1 MMVTSPPEE
10 DAVQDNLDV
19 RRPWGLEAVMR
30 RIAMLALTA
39 SLMLALLPVGPTQA
53 SPPAADPDV
62 IPGSYIVVL
71 NAGAGD
77 PGAVA
82 ADHRR
87 DHGAQVKHVYRH
99 ALRGYAASMSDR
111 AAARIASDRR
121 VAYVEQDGV
130 VTTTDTQSNATWG
143 LDRIDQRAL
152 PLSGTYSYTATGSG
166 VHAYIIDTGIRRA
179 HADFQTNGKSRVTQD
194 YYDAFD
200 DGKNGDDCNGH
211 GTHVAGTVGGTT
223 WGVAK
228 AVTLVPVRVLNC
240 NGSGTWS
247 GVIAGVDWV
256 TSRHNAANAG
266 GSVRPS
272 VANMSLGG
280 GASTAVDDAVR
291 ASVAAGVTYA
301 VAAGN
306 GNRAG
311 IAQDACG
318 YSPARVRQALTVG
331 ATTSSDS
338 KTSWS
343 NYGDCVDLFAPGAS
357 ITSAWHTSNTAT
369 NIISG
374 TSMASPHVAGVA
386 ALYLQGS
393 NGATPAQVAGAI
405 SETSTRNIVTSS
417 NTANNHLVYSLL
429 TSNTTNPPP
438 NQSPTASF
446 TYSCSGLTCDFTDT
460 STDSDGN
467 IVSWSWQF
475 GEGTS
480 SSTAPNPSHTYGSGG
495 LYNVT
500 LTVTDNGGATGTTSQ
515 SVNVNAPPPTNPTT
529 AKITGLGDE
538 SYSVN
543 RNFWRARVRITADTP
558 GVSIAGT
565 FSSGDSGACTT
576 SSATPYSC
584 VIDSSNLRTNSVPS
598 TEFVIDPGAYT
609 CEFPN
614 CSVVLNRP

>member
-1 MMVTSPPEE
+1 
-10 DAVQDNLDV
+10 
-19 RRPWGLEAVMR
+19 MR
-30 RIAMLALTA
+30 RIALLALTG
-39 SLMLALLPVGPTQA
+39 SLLLALLPVGPTQA
-53 SPPAADPDV
+53 SPTTAAGAAV
-62 IPGSYIVVL
+62 TPGSYIVVL

-87 DHGAQVKHVYRH
+87 DHGAQAKYVYRH

-111 AAARIASDRR
+111 AAARIAGDRR

-130 VTTTDTQSNATWG
+130 VTTTSTTQANATWG

-152 PLSGTYSYTATGSG
+152 PLSETYSYTATGSG
-166 VHAYIIDTGIRRA
+166 VHAYIIDTGIRLGHSEFSGRLI
-179 HADFQTNGKSRVTQD
+179 NGFDAVTSGGT
-194 YYDAFD
+194 A
-200 DGKNGDDCNGH
+200 NDCNGH

-223 WGVAK
+223 YGVAK
-228 AVTLVPVRVLNC
+228 QVKLSPVRVLDC

-256 TSRHNAANAG
+256 TANHVKPA
-266 GSVRPS
+266 

-318 YSPARVRQALTVG
+318 YSPARVPEALTVG
-331 ATTSSDS
+331 ATTKTDS

-343 NYGDCVDLFAPGAS
+343 NYGSCVDLFAPGAS

-369 NIISG
+369 NTISG

-386 ALYLQGS
+386 ALYLQGNTAAS
-393 NGATPAQVAGAI
+393 PTHVGQAI
-405 SETSTRNIVTSS
+405 HDASTKNVVTSS
-417 NTANNHLVYSLL
+417 STANNHLAFSLL
-429 TSNTTNPPP
+429 TSATSPPP
-438 NQSPTASF
+438 PVNQPPRASF
-446 TYSCSGLTCDFTDT
+446 TYSCTDLACSFQDT
-460 STDSDGN
+460 SKDSDGT
-467 IVSWSWQF
+467 IASRTWLF
-475 GEGTS
+475 GDGTS
-480 SSTAPNPSHTYGSGG
+480 STAQNPLHTYGSGST
-495 LYNVT
+495 YTVT
-500 LTVTDNGGATGTTSQ
+500 LTVTDNGGATGTTSE
-515 SVNVNAPPPTNPTT
+515 SVTVHAPPSTGPATVAT
-529 AKITGLGDE
+529 ITELGDG

-558 GVSIAGT
+558 GVSVAGT
-565 FSSGDSGACTT
+565 FSSGDAGACTT
-576 SSATPYSC
+576 SSAPTFDC
-584 VIDSSNLRTNSVPS
+584 VIDSSNLRTNIGSV
-598 TEFVIDPGAYT
+598 TFVVDSSPAAYT
-609 CEFPN
+609 CAT
-614 CSVVLNRP
+614 CSTVLNRP